1 MRHFHAPVSF
11 YIMSAVHALGGEER
25 AQRGASSLAGAMVGA
40 VTAGGLLCLGAPWGA
55 SLLAGIV
62 VVADSGFITVTT
74 DISPHP
80 WYILFALSCLM
91 LSAFTLRTGSRRAYI
106 AAWVTFAL
114 SIATLEFAPLLVAAF
129 VLAAVIARLAKL
141 PEADKFIPSSP
152 LSWMVRHLLILAA
165 LLVVIWPAGLLK
177 GGYAISYGFNNLII
191 PLMRSNAY
199 YGPASPGIILG
210 NFFLHREALV
220 VLCAGAVF
228 AAAVAI
234 LRRKMPA
241 DTLLFGSYAFCAFLF
256 NSGGRFV
263 YPPYAAETVSFL
275 VPFAA
280 LLWRDVEPHRWPRRL
295 AAVIFLI
302 ACTYSVWVAINMP
315 RKTDPLAVVVAE
327 LPSYIPVHEPVL
339 VNELNDGG
347 TYSLYLPQYHFE
359 PIASTGTL
367 SPRRRDLEP
376 SIRYAIINTGNLTP
390 ESARLLASGY
400 QTLRAYPGSKPGVQI
415 LVVRKRGSTAP

>member
-1 MRHFHAPVSF
+1 MLGLRDILWRGAIVVLIVCVALALRWRHIDTRLFTSDGADYARAAQAPAVDLYLGTHEASLVRLFMLWRNPRVGTHLFDYLSRQKDTTAMRHFHAPVSF

-129 VLAAVIARLAKL
+129 VLAAVIAQLAKL

-165 LLVVIWPAGLLK
+165 LDEALDILPGGFPVDGFDFPFKFTSTPFPINGYVFIFPRAGLVEC
-177 GGYAISYGFNNLII
+177 GG
-191 PLMRSNAY
+191 
-199 YGPASPGIILG
+199 
-210 NFFLHREALV
+210 EQDV
-220 VLCAGAVF
+220 VRRRLSGGVPDEVVPVSTFDVF
-228 AAAVAI
+228 AAEQGVEFPGKQTW
-234 LRRKMPA
+234 RVKDSRCGRKGEVKIA
-241 DTLLFGSYAFCAFLF
+241 DFEYRA
-256 NSGGRFV
+256 GGRAGVHFKF
-263 YPPYAAETVSFL
+263 YAE
-275 VPFAA
+275 FA
-280 LLWRDVEPHRWPRRL
+280 
-295 AAVIFLI
+295 
-302 ACTYSVWVAINMP
+302 
-315 RKTDPLAVVVAE
+315 
-327 LPSYIPVHEPVL
+327 
-339 VNELNDGG
+339 
-347 TYSLYLPQYHFE
+347 
-359 PIASTGTL
+359 
-367 SPRRRDLEP
+367 
-376 SIRYAIINTGNLTP
+376 
-390 ESARLLASGY
+390 
-400 QTLRAYPGSKPGVQI
+400 
-415 LVVRKRGSTAP
+415 